1 MRKILLGISVLFSL
15 DFLAACGSG
24 SSGSSGAAGSAGTVT
39 AGATGDT
46 GATGADGSIAVPSAD
61 SDLAVTSSATADTD
75 FDLGEVVRAFY
86 VSGLDNLS
94 SSRVKY

>member
-24 SSGSSGAAGSAGTVT
+24 SSGISGAAGSAGTGT
-39 AGATGDT
+39 AGATG
-46 GATGADGSIAVPSAD
+46 ADRSIAVPSAD

>member
-24 SSGSSGAAGSAGTVT
+24 SSGSSGAAGSAGTGT

-46 GATGADGSIAVPSAD
+46 GATGADGSIAVPV
-61 SDLAVTSSATADTD
+61 L
-75 FDLGEVVRAFY
+75 LPIQI
-86 VSGLDNLS
+86 LI
-94 SSRVKY
+94 